1 MKAGYSDFEATI
13 VSMLTK
19 KQKQKLLD
27 MVRNINIGTEYDAQ
41 FGGILIGGWAEKI
54 EESLTGENRTVW
66 LEVILENRK

>member
-54 EESLTGENRTVW
+54 EESLTGETRTDW